1 MRCVQIFPQP
11 LQLRMHGVRPENA
24 AAEQRVM
31 AVRHDAGVAMLAQVL
46 TQPSFLWRTSR
57 AASQARRRAICVQ
70 HHHMPRAEVIAV
82 VALASRSGLLSP
94 ILKVRRRAAL
104 PILVVP
110 QGRFSALLEFAPRG
124 AIAVLKL

>member
-1 MRCVQIFPQP
+1 
-11 LQLRMHGVRPENA
+11 
-24 AAEQRVM
+24 
-31 AVRHDAGVAMLAQVL
+31 
-46 TQPSFLWRTSR
+46 
-57 AASQARRRAICVQ
+57 
-70 HHHMPRAEVIAV
+70 MPRAEVIAV

-124 AIAVLKL
+124 AIAVLKLREGDGIVDQVPHREDRPRNPVDQFGGRQSALRVLAPDDVASAYKDCTLVD